1 MLLLGNSFVS
11 TLLSLFY
18 YVCYSAAAPIDG
30 SAIGNSADAW
40 TSLVAN
46 IAPLLIL
53 VGEKH
58 VKAYFKTM
66 SSQSHYLLYAASP
79 IGLVTAIITVVRLHG
94 TPLMKRIIG
103 RQFETKADVFA
114 DVSSVS
120 YGDVSLVYRDG
131 MRCLEQSTSFQKDKE
146 AHCGIYLGV
155 RGDGDAL
162 FNHLQDGYKILEE
175 YRKALSLNPS
185 QILPWYSI
193 HTLHLAGTDV
203 MQKAHWI
210 SCAMMKEE
218 QFYFKTQTQYMSR
231 LGKNLDLLMP
241 TKIRALGSGSHSS
254 SIMYLSGPGVD
265 PTLSASASSSSFN
278 SMSTHA
284 FWRYVVSFICVAMNL
299 VIIAIGIRNEE
310 ILTSIFMG
318 VGVAGSF
325 LGSWWIARM
334 ISVAGS
340 INIISLR
347 RFRVQGMG
355 FFSKEV
361 PHGTGASFTPRC
373 IAISTMSTNSP
384 NVSLVSLAVLL
395 STVAY
400 ISLYLGLRSA
410 SWWKPLAIL
419 AVVGAGACSRAILIE
434 NGKLDNFEDGSKSS
448 DFSSFRKRSALCQH
462 MMEKRYSIPAM
473 INTELKKPDQTFSAG
488 RIKALP
494 ENSNWTILNPS
505 GHIDNLLA
513 FISTDGIHDPQA
525 RVLFNAY
532 AIASELFSLNLE
544 PRIHE
549 AAELIISDRVYVQ
562 SEFLGK
568 NAVWQQRLKLSIP
581 RIGSQT
587 GGQHPSFTYRN
598 LAALL
603 RIWVTEALSGHQRCS
618 VASQASQL
626 SPDVYQ
632 VPVTTVTALLLRYS
646 NDNDDN
652 EIKDLQRMVRSD
664 SWSSPETRP
673 SLDYEWTEIWSNKV
687 MLWMAVKILFALKPV
702 GLSHIDFGLGVQREH
717 KEMVSGYTRF
727 IAGLGDSSLI
737 EPACPKD
744 ANKLVPWY
752 ISRLSAAQL
761 VTPRGDETT
770 VGRFRNILMEEI

>member
-1 MLLLGNSFVS
+1 
-11 TLLSLFY
+11 
-18 YVCYSAAAPIDG
+18 
-30 SAIGNSADAW
+30 
-40 TSLVAN
+40 
-46 IAPLLIL
+46 
-53 VGEKH
+53 
-58 VKAYFKTM
+58 M

-120 YGDVSLVYRDG
+120 YGDVGLVYRDD

-155 RGDGDAL
+155 RGDGDSF
-162 FNHLQDGYKILEE
+162 FNNLQDGFKILEE
-175 YRKALSLNPS
+175 YRKALSLNSS
-185 QILPWYSI
+185 QMLPWYRCYAKSPLDKLCNDERRAI
-193 HTLHLAGTDV
+193 LFQNPNTIYVPTRKESGTTDAYRNTRSVFAPLTALKEQTLTGPACV
-203 MQKAHWI
+203 I
-210 SCAMMKEE
+210 
-218 QFYFKTQTQYMSR
+218 
-231 LGKNLDLLMP
+231 
-241 TKIRALGSGSHSS
+241 ALGSGSHSS

-265 PTLSASASSSSFN
+265 PALSASASSSSFN

-284 FWRYVVSFICVAMNL
+284 FWRYVASFICVALNL
-299 VIIAIGIRNEE
+299 VIIAIGIRHEE
-310 ILTSIFMG
+310 ILTSIFMS

-334 ISVAGS
+334 ISAAGS

-361 PHGTGASFTPRC
+361 PHGTGASSTPRC

-384 NVSLVSLAVLL
+384 NVSLVFLAVLL

-434 NGKLDNFEDGSKSS
+434 NGKLDNFEDDRKSS

-473 INTELKKPDQTFSAG
+473 INTEFKKPDETSSAG

-544 PRIHE
+544 PRNHE

-603 RIWVTEALSGHQRCS
+603 RIWVTEALSGHQRCY

-626 SPDVYQ
+626 SSDVYQ
-632 VPVTTVTALLLRYS
+632 VPRTTVNALLLRYS

-717 KEMVSGYTRF
+717 KEMVWGYTRF

-761 VTPRGDETT
+761 VTPRGEETT